1 MAKNDPGTGA
11 GVDAAKV
18 DQLLQTETGGR
29 ALTGPASVILFI
41 VPLCWSLFQLWIASP
56 LPFILNF
63 GIFNSTEARSIHLAF
78 AVFLAFSAF
87 PMIKGVHANKVPVY
101 DWILALA
108 AAFSASYLFVFY
120 NELSTR
126 PGAPI
131 TMDLWVALG
140 GLVLL
145 LEATRRAL
153 GLPLTI
159 VAAVFITYS
168 LAGPYMPDVIAHKG
182 VSLNKLASHQ
192 WLGTEGVFGV
202 ALGVSTSF
210 VFLFVLFG
218 ALLERAGAGNYFI
231 KVAYAMLGHMRSG
244 PAKAA
249 VVSSGLSGVISG
261 SSIANVVTTGTFTI
275 PLMKRVGFPATK
287 AGAVEVAA
295 STNGQ
300 LTPPIMG
307 AAAFLMVEYVGISYL
322 EVIKHAILPALISYV
337 ALIYIV
343 HLEACKLKME
353 GIERPN
359 RPSLA
364 QRMLNWVVILIGL
377 IVLTFAVYYGVGWTK
392 DVLGE
397 AAPWVLGP
405 LLIAVYVGLVG
416 YATRYPELEADDPNQ
431 EMGAL
436 PEVGPTVKTGLY
448 YLLPVVVL
456 VWCLTVERFSPQ
468 LSAFWATLF
477 MIFIVITQRPL
488 KTLFRSRGQVLRE
501 FASGFVGLAH
511 SLATGARNMV
521 GIGVATATAGIVVGT
536 VTLTGIGLVMT
547 EFVEF
552 LSGGNLLLMLIFT
565 AVISLILGMGLPTT
579 ANYIVVST
587 LMAPVIVTLG
597 AQNGLLVPLI
607 AVHLFVFY
615 FGILADDTPPVGL
628 AAYAAAAISGADP
641 IRTGIQGFTY
651 DIRTAILPF
660 MFIFNTQ
667 LLLIGLTG
675 WVDLLITVASAVTAM
690 LVFSAATQGFWFT
703 RSYKWES
710 LLLLLITFTLFR
722 PGFWWDMIYPPY
734 EERQGSAI
742 MEYVETVPVD
752 DTTVFRV
759 SGMGLDGSDVTTYV
773 QLDIPAGGSAEERLS
788 AVGLDV
794 SDQGDVLAVNFVD
807 FGSAAEDA
815 GIEFGWNI
823 EAVQAKLDRPPR
835 ELMFIPALLLLGLVA
850 FGQLKRKAR
859 EDASP
864 QTA

>member
-1 MAKNDPGTGA
+1 MANSEPRA
-11 GVDAAKV
+11 GDTMDSKKV
-18 DQLLQTETGGR
+18 AEVLQTETGGR
-29 ALTGPASVILFI
+29 AATGMAARILFI
-41 VPLCWSLFQLWIASP
+41 VPLFWSLFQLWIASP
-56 LPFILNF
+56 LPYIVEF
-63 GIFNSTEARSIHLAF
+63 GVFNSTESRSIHLAF
-78 AVFLAFSAF
+78 ATFLAFAAY
-87 PMIKGVHANKVPVY
+87 PMIRGRNVDHVPLY
-101 DWILALA
+101 DWVLALA
-108 AAFSASYLFVFY
+108 AAFSASYLYFFY
-120 NELSTR
+120 DELATR
-126 PGAPI
+126 PGSPI
-131 TMDLWVALG
+131 TQDLIVALG
-140 GLVLL
+140 GMVLL

-159 VAAVFITYS
+159 VAGVFLVYA
-168 LAGPYMPDVIAHKG
+168 LAGPYMPDVISHKG
-182 VSLNKLASHQ
+182 ASLSKLSSHM

-231 KVAYAMLGHMRSG
+231 KVAYAMLGHMRGG

-343 HLEACKLKME
+343 HLEACKLKMK

-359 RPSLA
+359 RPTLA
-364 QRMLNWVVILIGL
+364 QRLLNWVVILLGL
-377 IVLTFAVYYGVGWTK
+377 SALTFIVYYGIGWLK
-392 DVLGE
+392 VVLGE
-397 AAPWVLGP
+397 AAVWVLGP
-405 LLIAVYVGLVG
+405 LLFLVYIGLVW
-416 YATRYPELEADDPNQ
+416 YSTRFPELEQDDP
-431 EMGAL
+431 ESDMDTL
-436 PEVGPTVKTGLY
+436 PDVAPTVKTGLY
-448 YLLPVVVL
+448 FLLPVVVL

-468 LSAFWATLF
+468 LSAFWATVF
-477 MIFIVITQRPL
+477 MIFIVVTQQPL
-488 KTLFRSRGQVLRE
+488 KAFFRDKGHFLAE
-501 FASGFVGLAH
+501 TKTGFIDLLH
-511 SLATGARNMV
+511 SLVTGARNMV

-547 EFVEF
+547 QFVEF
-552 LSGGNLLLMLIFT
+552 ISGGNLLLMLIFT
-565 AVISLILGMGLPTT
+565 ALISLILGMGLPTT

-675 WVDLLITVASAVTAM
+675 WFDLLVTIASAVTAM
-690 LVFSAATQGFWFT
+690 LVFSAATQGYWFT
-703 RSYKWES
+703 KSYKWES
-710 LLLLLITFTLFR
+710 ALLLLITFTLFR
-722 PGFWWDMIYPPY
+722 PGYWWDMVYPPTNDRPGT
-734 EERQGSAI
+734 ELIEHI
-742 MEYVETVPVD
+742 ENVPAGESV
-752 DTTVFRV
+752 VLQA
-759 SGMGLDGSDVTTYV
+759 SGMSLSGDEVSTY
-773 QLDIPAGGSAEERLS
+773 LSLELPAGESPEARL
-788 AVGLDV
+788 ANAGLELSRQEDEMV
-794 SDQGDVLAVNFVD
+794 VD
-807 FGSAAEDA
+807 FVGYGSSAEDA
-815 GIEFGWNI
+815 GISFGWTI
-823 EAVQAKLDRPPR
+823 DAVQVENERPPK
-835 ELMFIPALLLLGLVA
+835 ELMFIPALILLGLVA
-850 FGQLKRKAR
+850 FGQLRR
-859 EDASP
+859 RTPEEAS
-864 QTA
+864 AYG

>member
-1 MAKNDPGTGA
+1 MTNSEPRA
-11 GVDAAKV
+11 GDTIDSKKV
-18 DQLLQTETGGR
+18 AEVLQTETGGR
-29 ALTGPASVILFI
+29 AATGAAAKILFV
-41 VPLCWSLFQLWIASP
+41 VPLLWSLFQLWIASP
-56 LPFILNF
+56 LPYIVEF
-63 GIFNSTEARSIHLAF
+63 GVFNSTEARSIHLAF
-78 AVFLAFSAF
+78 AAFLAFAAY
-87 PMIKGVHANKVPVY
+87 PMIRGRNVDHVPVY

-108 AAFSASYLFVFY
+108 AAFAASYLYVFY
-120 NELSTR
+120 DQLSTR
-126 PGAPI
+126 PGSPI
-131 TMDLWVALG
+131 TQDLVVALG

-159 VAAVFITYS
+159 VAGVFLIYA
-168 LAGPYMPDVIAHKG
+168 LAGPYMPDVISHKG
-182 VSLNKLASHQ
+182 ASLSKLSSHM

-231 KVAYAMLGHMRSG
+231 QVAYAMLGHMRGG

-343 HLEACKLKME
+343 HLEACKLKMK

-359 RPSLA
+359 RPTLA

-377 IVLTFAVYYGVGWTK
+377 SALTFIVYYGIGWLK
-392 DVLGE
+392 AVLGE
-397 AAPWVLGP
+397 AAVWVLGP
-405 LLIAVYVGLVG
+405 LLLLVYIGLVW
-416 YATRYPELEADDPNQ
+416 YSTRFPELEQDDP
-431 EMGAL
+431 ESSMDTL

-448 YLLPVVVL
+448 FLLPVVVL

-468 LSAFWATLF
+468 LSAFWATVF
-477 MIFIVITQRPL
+477 MVFIVVTQQPL
-488 KTLFRSRGQVLRE
+488 KAFFRKRGNFLSE
-501 FASGFVGLAH
+501 TKTGFVDLTL
-511 SLATGARNMV
+511 SLVTGARNMV

-547 EFVEF
+547 QFVEF
-552 LSGGNLLLMLIFT
+552 ISGGNLLLMLIFT
-565 AVISLILGMGLPTT
+565 AIISLILGMGLPTT

-597 AQNGLLVPLI
+597 AQSGLLVPLI

-641 IRTGIQGFTY
+641 IRTGVQGFTY

-675 WVDLLITVASAVTAM
+675 WLDLLITIASAVTAM
-690 LVFSAATQGFWFT
+690 LVFSAATQGYWFT
-703 RSYKWES
+703 KSYKWES
-710 LLLLLITFTLFR
+710 ALLLLITFTLFR
-722 PGFWWDMIYPPY
+722 PGYWWDMVYPATQDRPGT
-734 EERQGSAI
+734 EV
-742 MEYVETVPVD
+742 VEHVEK
-752 DTTVFRV
+752 
-759 SGMGLDGSDVTTYV
+759 
-773 QLDIPAGGSAEERLS
+773 IPAGGSIVLQASGMSLSGDEVSTYLSLELPAAESPEARLAS
-788 AVGLDV
+788 AGLELSRQEDAMV
-794 SDQGDVLAVNFVD
+794 VD
-807 FGSAAEDA
+807 FVGYGSAAEDA
-815 GIEFGWNI
+815 GISFGWTI
-823 EAVQAKLDRPPR
+823 DAVQVENERPPK
-835 ELMFIPALLLLGLVA
+835 ELMFIPALILLGLVA
-850 FGQLKRKAR
+850 FGQLRR
-859 EDASP
+859 RTPEEAS
-864 QTA
+864 AYA

>member
-1 MAKNDPGTGA
+1 MARSEPSEGTGL
-11 GVDAAKV
+11 DQNKV
-18 DQLLQTETGGR
+18 NEVLQTETGGR
-29 ALTGPASVILFI
+29 AATGPAAVVLFV
-41 VPLCWSLFQLWIASP
+41 VPLLWSLFQLWIASP
-56 LPFILNF
+56 LPYIVEF
-63 GIFNSTEARSIHLAF
+63 GIFNSSETRSIHLAF
-78 AVFLAFSAF
+78 AAFLAFSAY
-87 PMIKGVHANKVPVY
+87 PMIRGRHVDHVPVY

-108 AAFSASYLFVFY
+108 AAFSAAYLYVFY
-120 NELSTR
+120 EELSTR

-131 TMDLWVALG
+131 TQDLVIALG
-140 GLVLL
+140 GLALL

-159 VAAVFITYS
+159 VAGVFIVYA

-182 VSLNKLASHQ
+182 ASLNKLASHM

-231 KVAYAMLGHMRSG
+231 KVAYAMLGHMRGG

-322 EVIKHAILPALISYV
+322 EVIKHAILPAMISYI

-343 HLEACKLKME
+343 HLEACKLGMK
-353 GIERPN
+353 GIERLN
-359 RPSLA
+359 RPTLA
-364 QRMLNWVVILIGL
+364 MRMLNWVVILLGL
-377 IVLTFAVYYGVGWTK
+377 SVLTLAVYYGVGWTK
-392 DVLGE
+392 EVLGE
-397 AAPWVLGP
+397 AAVWVLGP
-405 LLIAVYVGLVG
+405 LLLAVYIALVG
-416 YATRYPELEADDPNQ
+416 YATRFPDLEEDDS
-431 EMGAL
+431 ESSMDEL

-448 YLLPVVVL
+448 FLLPVVVL

-468 LSAFWATLF
+468 LSAFWATVF
-477 MIFIVITQRPL
+477 MIFIVVTQRPL
-488 KTLFRSRGQVLRE
+488 KAVFRGQAGYLSRIPQ
-501 FASGFVGLAH
+501 GFNDLLH
-511 SLATGARNMV
+511 SLVTGARNMV

-547 EFVEF
+547 QFVEF
-552 LSGGNLLLMLIFT
+552 ISGGNLLLMLIFT
-565 AVISLILGMGLPTT
+565 ALISLILGMGLPTT

-597 AQNGLLVPLI
+597 AQSGLLVPLI

-660 MFIFNTQ
+660 MFIFNNQ

-675 WVDLLITVASAVTAM
+675 WFDLVVTIVSAVLAM
-690 LVFSAATQGFWFT
+690 LVFSAATQGYWFT

-710 LLLLLITFTLFR
+710 ALLLLITFTLFR
-722 PGFWWDMIYPPY
+722 PGYWWDMVYPAT
-734 EERQGSAI
+734 EERPGTVI
-742 MEYVETVPVD
+742 EEYVQSVPPDGSIVLKA
-752 DTTVFRV
+752 
-759 SGMGLDGSDVTTYV
+759 SGMSLSGDEVSTY
-773 QLDIPAGGSAEERLS
+773 LKLPIPAGDSPQQRLAEAGLELS
-788 AVGLDV
+788 E
-794 SDQGDVLAVNFVD
+794 SDGQMIVD
-807 FGSAAEDA
+807 FVGFDSPAEDA
-815 GIEFGWNI
+815 GISFGWTI
-823 EAVQAKLDRPPR
+823 DAVQTDLERPPK
-835 ELMFIPALLLLGLVA
+835 ELMFIPALALLGLIA
-850 FGQLKRKAR
+850 FGQLRR
-859 EDASP
+859 RTPEEASV
-864 QTA
+864 T

>member
-1 MAKNDPGTGA
+1 MTNSEPRA
-11 GVDAAKV
+11 GDTIDSKKV
-18 DQLLQTETGGR
+18 AEVLQTETGGR
-29 ALTGPASVILFI
+29 AATGTAAKILFV
-41 VPLCWSLFQLWIASP
+41 VPLLWSLFQLWIASP
-56 LPFILNF
+56 LPYIVEF
-63 GIFNSTEARSIHLAF
+63 GVFNSTEARSIHLAF
-78 AVFLAFSAF
+78 AAFLAFAAY
-87 PMIKGVHANKVPVY
+87 PMIRGRNVDHVPVY

-108 AAFSASYLFVFY
+108 AAFAASYLYLFY
-120 NELSTR
+120 DQLATR
-126 PGAPI
+126 PGSPI
-131 TMDLWVALG
+131 TQDLIIALG

-159 VAAVFITYS
+159 VAGVFLIYA
-168 LAGPYMPDVIAHKG
+168 LAGPYMPDVISHKG
-182 VSLNKLASHQ
+182 ASLSKLSSHM

-231 KVAYAMLGHMRSG
+231 QVAYAMLGHMRGG

-261 SSIANVVTTGTFTI
+261 SSIANEVTTGTFTI

-343 HLEACKLKME
+343 HLEACKLKMK

-359 RPSLA
+359 RPTLA

-377 IVLTFAVYYGVGWTK
+377 SALTFIVYYGIGWLK
-392 DVLGE
+392 VVLGE
-397 AAPWVLGP
+397 AAVWVLGP
-405 LLIAVYVGLVG
+405 LLLFIYIGLVW
-416 YATRYPELEADDPNQ
+416 YSTRFPELAQDDP
-431 EMGAL
+431 ESSMDTL
-436 PEVGPTVKTGLY
+436 PDVGPTVKTGLY
-448 YLLPVVVL
+448 FLLPVVVL

-468 LSAFWATLF
+468 LSAFWATVF
-477 MIFIVITQRPL
+477 MIFIVITQQPL
-488 KTLFRSRGQVLRE
+488 KAFFRKKGHFLAETKTGLVDLTL
-501 FASGFVGLAH
+501 
-511 SLATGARNMV
+511 SLVTGARNMV

-547 EFVEF
+547 QFVEF
-552 LSGGNLLLMLIFT
+552 ISGGNLLLMLVFT
-565 AVISLILGMGLPTT
+565 AIISLILGMGLPTT

-641 IRTGIQGFTY
+641 IRTGVQGFTY

-675 WVDLLITVASAVTAM
+675 WVDLLVTVASAVTAM
-690 LVFSAATQGFWFT
+690 LVFSAATQGYWFT
-703 RSYKWES
+703 KSYKWES
-710 LLLLLITFTLFR
+710 ALLLLITFTLFR
-722 PGFWWDMIYPPY
+722 PGYWWDMVYPATQDRPGTEVIEHIENVPAGESLVVQASGMSLSGDEVSTY
-734 EERQGSAI
+734 LSLELPAAESPEARLASAGLELSRQ
-742 MEYVETVPVD
+742 D
-752 DTTVFRV
+752 DTMV
-759 SGMGLDGSDVTTYV
+759 
-773 QLDIPAGGSAEERLS
+773 
-788 AVGLDV
+788 
-794 SDQGDVLAVNFVD
+794 VD
-807 FGSAAEDA
+807 FVGYGSQAENA
-815 GIEFGWNI
+815 GVSFGWTI
-823 EAVQAKLDRPPR
+823 DAVQVENERPPK
-835 ELMFIPALLLLGLVA
+835 ELMFIPALILLGLVA
-850 FGQLKRKAR
+850 FGQLRR
-859 EDASP
+859 RTPEEAS
-864 QTA
+864 AYG